1 MDKLLLEAGI
11 DHFLKKIIQNML
23 NNSKEEI
30 LRVLCGTLLPLL
42 IANVNSKCKGLPIAK
57 KMQNRLRG
65 YSHSV
70 NTAE

>member
-1 MDKLLLEAGI
+1 
-11 DHFLKKIIQNML
+11 L

-57 KMQNRLRG
+57 KKKKN
-65 YSHSV
+65 
-70 NTAE
+70 AK